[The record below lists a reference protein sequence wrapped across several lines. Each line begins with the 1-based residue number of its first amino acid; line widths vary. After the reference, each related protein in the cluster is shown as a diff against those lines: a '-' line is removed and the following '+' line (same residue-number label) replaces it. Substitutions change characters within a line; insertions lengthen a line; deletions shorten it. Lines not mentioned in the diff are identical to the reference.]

1 MTNKVSKSEWERL
14 MNQIG
19 MSVHNA
25 SDRVEGSL
33 EFALD
38 QRGIT
43 ELVVVVTTEGKGY
56 FYIYGDRNSA
66 TANAH
71 QIYSRKF
78 KRSDDRQ
85 YEYMFEP
92 SKQAISSIVSVVM
105 EGQSRL
111 ATDKKATSS
120 YASWALLSEGVSS
133 ARVEAY
139 RLRHLVNRAMSIIE
153 KSVAKDHLYQVAGDI
168 IVGMPERLDR
178 IEQTLDRTS
187 YALSKMGD
195 AHLRQRLPIHDR
207 EMVDESIERADMLNP
222 SFSKMSSN
230 VAQRF
235 LDSDK

>member
-1 MTNKVSKSEWERL
+1 MANKVSKTEWERL
-14 MNQIG
+14 MNQMG
-19 MSVHNA
+19 MSVYNA
-25 SDRVEGSL
+25 SDRVEGSI

-43 ELVVVVTTEGKGY
+43 ELVIVVTTEGKGY

-66 TANAH
+66 SANAH
-71 QIYSRKF
+71 QTYSRKF

-92 SKQAISSIVSVVM
+92 SKQAIASIVSVV
-105 EGQSRL
+105 SSDKPRL

-139 RLRHLVNRAMSIIE
+139 RLRHLVNRAMAIIE

-207 EMVDESIERADMLNP
+207 EMVDESIERADLLNP
-222 SFSKMSSN
+222 SLSKMSSK

>member
-1 MTNKVSKSEWERL
+1 MTSKVSKTEWEQQMIQL
-14 MNQIG
+14 G
-19 MSVHNA
+19 MSVDSTSN
-25 SDRVEGSL
+25 RVEGSL

-43 ELVVVVTTEGKGY
+43 ELVIVVTTEGKGY

-78 KRSDDRQ
+78 KRSDDRR

-92 SKQAISSIVSVVM
+92 SKQAIASIVSVVT

-139 RLRHLVNRAMSIIE
+139 RLRHLVNRAMAIIE
-153 KSVAKDHLYQVAGDI
+153 QSVAKDHLYQVAGDI
-168 IVGMPERLDR
+168 IMGVPSRLDR

-187 YALSKMGD
+187 YALAKMGD
-195 AHLRQRLPIHDR
+195 AHLKQRLPIHDR
-207 EMVDESIERADMLNP
+207 EMVEESIERADLLNP

-235 LDSDK
+235 LDTDK

>member
-1 MTNKVSKSEWERL
+1 MEKKS
-14 MNQIG
+14 
-19 MSVHNA
+19 
-25 SDRVEGSL
+25 
-33 EFALD
+33 
-38 QRGIT
+38 
-43 ELVVVVTTEGKGY
+43 
-56 FYIYGDRNSA
+56 
-66 TANAH
+66 
-71 QIYSRKF
+71 
-78 KRSDDRQ
+78 
-85 YEYMFEP
+85 
-92 SKQAISSIVSVVM
+92 
-105 EGQSRL
+105 
-111 ATDKKATSS
+111 TSS

-139 RLRHLVNRAMSIIE
+139 RLRHLVNRAMAIIE

-222 SFSKMSSN
+222 SLSKMSSN